1 MGNKGWDVDL
11 NRQTCSC
18 KELEFTGISCV
29 HATCAILM
37 EHKELEYFVSHCY
50 SVDMYKKAYSYTIN
64 PVLDHSQWLT
74 NASIE
79 QTAPSEEERSG

>member
-1 MGNKGWDVDL
+1 MPCFCIWLLAEVTMGNKGW
-11 NRQTCSC
+11 
-18 KELEFTGISCV
+18 EFTGISCV

-50 SVDMYKKAYSYTIN
+50 SVDMYKKAYNYTIN
-64 PVLDHSQWLT
+64 SVLDHSQWLT
-74 NASIE
+74 NAIIE